1 MARPRKLQPNRDS
14 ESEHSSQAVIVDD
27 DAQRRARFEG
37 RRLQMLEGLHV
48 IEDIVKRRVT
58 AGMVKH
64 FLYLRETLIGMKE
77 RVNRNDLPDAYLRIL
92 LNDARLDALIFLSR
106 LKVGMLYEHQRLL
119 APTEKLR
126 SEIETSIERF
136 LNDES
141 GSMVRAGLDIE
152 QELTILKHDFET
164 LAWAENLIRDQ
175 ESEPWWT
182 SSTGGE
188 KKLNLPSEK

>member
-1 MARPRKLQPNRDS
+1 MARPRKHRANTDREAEPARDTVA
-14 ESEHSSQAVIVDD
+14 EKGEIKSQFDVFRVH
-27 DAQRRARFEG
+27 
-37 RRLQMLEGLHV
+37 MLEGIQMV
-48 IEDIVKRRVT
+48 EDIIERRCNPVMLKNLVNVREALMGLEHRAKRN
-58 AGMVKH
+58 
-64 FLYLRETLIGMKE
+64 E
-77 RVNRNDLPDAYLRIL
+77 LPDAYLRIL

-106 LKVGMLYEHQRLL
+106 LKVAMLYEHQRLL

-141 GSMVRAGLDIE
+141 GSMVHAGLDIQ

-164 LAWAENLIRDQ
+164 LARAEKLIRDQ

-182 SSTGGE
+182 SSTDGE
-188 KKLNLPSEK
+188 KKLNLPSKK